1 MGIVD
6 TAAKALANVQ
16 GAGDWSA
23 LDTGRQHD
31 FHENIRTVLKVLRD
45 PDLHMT
51 EAGAEIIRNVGPS
64 ESDEAYISDA
74 ANTWRYM
81 IDALLGESV

>member
-1 MGIVD
+1 MSVID
-6 TAAKALANVQ
+6 SAAKAMANIQ
-16 GAGDWSA
+16 GAGDWFA
-23 LDTGRQHD
+23 LEKDKQNYFR
-31 FHENIRTVLKVLRD
+31 ENVRIILKALRD

-64 ESDEAYISDA
+64 ESEEAYISDA

-81 IDALLGESV
+81 IDALLGEGE